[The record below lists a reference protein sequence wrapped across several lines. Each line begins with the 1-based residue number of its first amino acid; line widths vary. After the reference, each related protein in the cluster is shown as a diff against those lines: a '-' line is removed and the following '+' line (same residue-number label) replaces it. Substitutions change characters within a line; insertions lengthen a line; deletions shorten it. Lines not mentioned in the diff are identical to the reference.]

1 VNQPRPASPLQGLLD
16 EEIAVLSEFLKIL
29 KQEEAALV
37 AGDADGLV
45 PVAQTKNQL
54 AERLALIAERRTVL
68 LDTAGLPQSRAGI
81 ETLIGRQPGAK
92 DVQQRWA
99 TLLEQAREV
108 KQRNEL
114 NGRLIAEKLS
124 HNQQALQALSAAA
137 ERTALYGP
145 DGQTRIGGG
154 GRSFGRA

>member
-1 VNQPRPASPLQGLLD
+1 MNQPRPASPLQGLLD
-16 EEIAVLSEFLKIL
+16 EEIAVLGDFLKIL

-54 AERLALIAERRTVL
+54 AERLALIAERRAVL
-68 LDTAGLPQSRAGI
+68 LNAAGLPQSRAGI
-81 ETLIGRQPGAK
+81 ETLITRQPGAK
-92 DVQQRWA
+92 DVQQRWT

-145 DGQTRIGGG
+145 DGQTRIGGS